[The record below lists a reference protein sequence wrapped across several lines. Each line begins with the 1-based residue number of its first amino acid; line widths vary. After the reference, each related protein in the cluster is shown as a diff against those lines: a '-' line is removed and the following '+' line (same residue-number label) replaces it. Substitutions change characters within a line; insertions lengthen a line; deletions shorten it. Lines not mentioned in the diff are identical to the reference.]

1 MILNTLI
8 AFLVILGLLA
18 GWVAVQH
25 LARTYAAR
33 HPEFGPAREE
43 GASCFFC
50 LCGNREA
57 CPRRSTTPPA
67 QTESNPV
74 PIENHFEN
82 ENPRNQEV
90 KS

>member
-8 AFLVILGLLA
+8 AFLVILGLLV

-43 GASCFFC
+43 GGSCFFC
-50 LCGNREA
+50 LCGNRA
-57 CPRRSTTPPA
+57 NCTRRTTAPN
-67 QTESNPV
+67 ESNPI

-82 ENPRNQEV
+82 ENTRDQEV
-90 KS
+90 KT

>member
-8 AFLVILGLLA
+8 AFLVILGLLL

-25 LARTYAAR
+25 LARTYAER

-43 GASCFFC
+43 GGSCFFC
-50 LCGNREA
+50 LCGNRA
-57 CPRRSTTPPA
+57 NCTRRTAAIPA
-67 QTESNPV
+67 QNESNPI

-82 ENPRNQEV
+82 ENTRDQEV